1 VSGSLKLHEDGKQ
14 FQIVPVGTGAS
25 RMKRMLKSLIAYTY
39 EIIGPDNK
47 LISIVKYRPL
57 KDVIVIEEDYEKI
70 EIKIRLTRPM
80 KIAYKGKDYEIQ
92 TKKIRGDITIT
103 CKGKVVTEGRYGV
116 SFVRFTKY
124 EESIK
129 DLLKGISVGLGIRL
143 LDFAG
148 LLGVGAAGLVPIP

>member
-1 VSGSLKLHEDGKQ
+1 
-14 FQIVPVGTGAS
+14 
-25 RMKRMLKSLIAYTY
+25 MKRMLKSLIAYTY
-39 EIIGPDNK
+39 EIIDPDNK
-47 LISIVKYRPL
+47 RISIVKYRPI
-57 KDVIVIEEDYEKI
+57 KDMIVIEEDYEKI
-70 EIKIRLTRPM
+70 EIKIRLIRPM
-80 KIAYKGKDYEIQ
+80 KIAYKGKDYEMQ
-92 TKKIRGDITIT
+92 TKKIHGDITIT
-103 CKGKVVTEGRYGV
+103 CEGKVVAEGRYGV